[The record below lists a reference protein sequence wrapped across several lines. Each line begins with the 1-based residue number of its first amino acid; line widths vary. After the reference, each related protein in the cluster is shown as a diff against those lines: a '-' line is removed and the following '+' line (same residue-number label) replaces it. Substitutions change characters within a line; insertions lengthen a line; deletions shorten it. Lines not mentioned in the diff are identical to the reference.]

1 VSIACNTGFGNCNG
15 AAVDGCEV
23 DLTSDEANC
32 GACGVVCTA
41 SQICTAGAC
50 VATTY
55 TGYSVSSGPA
65 STFLNAC
72 TFGTTA
78 LSNTDDTTA
87 AITIPF
93 TFTYYAG
100 MYTAG
105 WVSSNGVLGFGA
117 ANAAYSN
124 SCLPSGISTAIH
136 AFWDDLDSRNGSAR
150 FCVGT
155 TGTAPNRRYVYTAQ
169 GVFFFA
175 SDDGSRLNFSIVL
188 NEGTDLI
195 DLQYDTMTSPQAGRN
210 QGNSA
215 TIGVQG
221 PAGQS
226 TQFSCNTASV
236 SSGASGKPSGTSSSD
251 AANSCG
257 SCTSPWASQ
266 YHGSPAAPAHHWANS
281 RAFSIGS
288 VDCGGSSA
296 SAMGASPAPAC
307 TGRSSTRQI

>member
-1 VSIACNTGFGNCNG
+1 VIACNAGFGNCNG
-15 AAVDGCEV
+15 SAVDGCEV
-23 DLTSDEANC
+23 DLTSNPANC
-32 GACGVVCTA
+32 GACGTVCATGR
-41 SQICTAGAC
+41 ICRAGAC

-87 AITIPF
+87 AITMPF
-93 TFTYYAG
+93 TFTDYAG

-169 GVFFFA
+169 GVFFYA

-188 NEGTDLI
+188 NEGTNLI

-215 TIGVQG
+215 TIGVLG

-236 SSGASGKPSGTSSSD
+236 SSGARVRFTPI
-251 AANSCG
+251 
-257 SCTSPWASQ
+257 P
-266 YHGSPAAPAHHWANS
+266 
-281 RAFSIGS
+281 
-288 VDCGGSSA
+288 
-296 SAMGASPAPAC
+296 
-307 TGRSSTRQI
+307 